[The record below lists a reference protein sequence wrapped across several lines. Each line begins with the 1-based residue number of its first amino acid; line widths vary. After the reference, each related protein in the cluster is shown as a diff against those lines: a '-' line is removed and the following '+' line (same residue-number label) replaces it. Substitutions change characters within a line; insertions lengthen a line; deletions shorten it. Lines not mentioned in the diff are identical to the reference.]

1 MIKDGILLINKP
13 IDFTSRDVVNVI
25 GRELKTKKVGHCG
38 TLDPFASGLLLVGV
52 NKGTKI
58 LQFLESESKTYL
70 ATLKLGET
78 TSTLD
83 TEGEIIDTKPISAH
97 TKEEIIDILKSFLG
111 KSMQIPPIYSAIK
124 VKGKA
129 LYKYARNNEEVDIK
143 EREIEIFDIN
153 FVSYVAPFLSFNIS
167 CSKGTYIR
175 TLGSDIANKLGEI
188 GYLIKLQRTNIGNF
202 SLNNAIEINNITY
215 DSVISIVKSLSFLE
229 TCVLDEKQSK
239 DIKDGKVYES
249 NSHNDLLLLID
260 EEENPIAVY
269 KRFKDNIFISLRGLF

>member
-83 TEGEIIDTKPISAH
+83 TEGEIIDTKPISVHA
-97 TKEEIIDILKSFLG
+97 KEEIIDILKSFLG

>member
-83 TEGEIIDTKPISAH
+83 TEGEIIDTKPISVHA
-97 TKEEIIDILKSFLG
+97 KEEIIDILKSFLG

-260 EEENPIAVY
+260 EEENPVAVY

>member
-38 TLDPFASGLLLVGV
+38 TLDPFASGLLLIGV

-58 LQFLESESKTYL
+58 LQFLESETKTYL

-83 TEGEIIDTKPISAH
+83 TEGEIIKTKPISDH
-97 TKEEIIDILKSFLG
+97 NEEEIITVLKSFLG
-111 KSMQIPPIYSAIK
+111 KSMQTPPIYSAIK
-124 VKGKA
+124 VNGKA
-129 LYKYARNNEEVDIK
+129 LYKYARNNQEVDIK

-153 FVSYVAPFLSFNIS
+153 FVSYDAPFLSFNIS

-188 GYLIKLQRTNIGNF
+188 GYLTKLQRTNIGNF
-202 SLNNAIEINNITY
+202 SLNDAIEINNISY

-239 DIKDGKVYES
+239 DIKDGKKYES
-249 NSHNDLLLLID
+249 NSNNDLLLLID
-260 EEENPIAVY
+260 KEENPIAVY
-269 KRFKDNIFISLRGLF
+269 KRFRDNIFISLRGLF